1 MAEKEYK
8 VSRLLWE
15 NLEATLLAQGKRFI
29 KDIAKT
35 LQVSEKE
42 LIKQVFPTKDT
53 LKVAIY
59 DSNVESNQCSAYV
72 TGTVT
77 HICRRP
83 TLTGST
89 FCASHVTS
97 RYTVTAAE
105 DTVQLQKLQDGPA
118 RPTLWL
124 QSDGCVLDSA
134 GVVCGWYNSD
144 KSKLTLFEIVAYE

>member
-8 VSRLLWE
+8 VPRLLWE
-15 NLEATLLAQGKRFI
+15 NLEAIMLAQGKRFV

-59 DSNVESNQCSAYV
+59 DSNVECNQCSAYV

-77 HICRRP
+77 HLCRRP
-83 TLTGST
+83 ILTGSA
-89 FCASHVTS
+89 FCANHITT
-97 RYTVTAAE
+97 RYTVTAGE
-105 DTVQLQKLQDGPA
+105 DTVQLQKLQDSPS
-118 RPTLWL
+118 RPTLWI
-124 QSDGCVLDSA
+124 QADGCAIDSS
-134 GVVCGWYNSD
+134 GTVRGLFDTHS
-144 KSKLTLFEIVAYE
+144 SKLTLFEIVT

>member
-15 NLEATLLAQGKRFI
+15 NLEATLLAQGKRFV

-42 LIKQVFPTKDT
+42 LIKQVFPTKDAF
-53 LKVAIY
+53 KVAIY

-83 TLTGST
+83 ILTGST
-89 FCASHVTS
+89 FCASHVTA
-97 RYTVTAAE
+97 RYTVTATE

-134 GVVCGWYNSD
+134 GVVCGIYNSD
-144 KSKLTLFEIVAYE
+144 KSKLTLFEIVASE